1 MMAATYLVGHVPV
14 RRPVDRRKADVVDLE
29 LSRTRGL
36 ARACISAHP
45 VMSVVCEQAR

>member
-14 RRPVDRRKADVVDLE
+14 RRPVDRKADVVDFE
-29 LSRTRGL
+29 LSRIRGL